1 LDVPG
6 WRLSSQRMNSYHIF
20 ERFPLNHPRIGSCGM
35 KIAACSGIMKHFFI
49 SPIMKTKRGL
59 TIVELMIAM
68 AIMAVATAIAIPT
81 YNRTIKP
88 TADLKGAARQ
98 VYSDIQLARLRAVS
112 RNVPCGLDFDSTAD
126 DYIVF
131 QDANGSFQY
140 EAGETIV
147 KRVQF
152 AAGYGFAEV
161 GFDANYG
168 GGDGITF
175 NSGGVANAFSF
186 STRGLPSPTGDVYL
200 RNQKN
205 PPEGRRILLHR
216 MGSASIEQYNP

>member
-1 LDVPG
+1 
-6 WRLSSQRMNSYHIF
+6 
-20 ERFPLNHPRIGSCGM
+20 M
-35 KIAACSGIMKHFFI
+35 KLAARSGVMKHFFI
-49 SPIMKTKRGL
+49 SPIIKTKRGL

-68 AIMAVATAIAIPT
+68 AIMAVAMAIAIPT

-112 RNVPCGLDFDSTAD
+112 KNIRCGLDFDSTAD

-131 QDANGSFQY
+131 EDADGSFEY
-140 EAGETIV
+140 EVGEAIV

-152 AAGYGFAEV
+152 VAGYGFADV
-161 GFDANYG
+161 SFDANYG
-168 GGDGITF
+168 GGDGVTL
-175 NSGGVANAFSF
+175 SGGGVVNAFSF

-200 RNQKN
+200 RNQKS
-205 PPEGRRILLHR
+205 PGEGRRVLVHV
-216 MGSASIEQYNP
+216 MGGASIEEYNP

>member
-1 LDVPG
+1 
-6 WRLSSQRMNSYHIF
+6 
-20 ERFPLNHPRIGSCGM
+20 M
-35 KIAACSGIMKHFFI
+35 KIAACSGMMKHFFI
-49 SPIMKTKRGL
+49 SPRMKTKRGL

-68 AIMAVATAIAIPT
+68 AIMGVAMAIAVPT

-112 RNVPCGLDFDSTAD
+112 TNVPCGLDFDSTAD

-131 QDANGSFQY
+131 EDADGSFQY
-140 EAGETIV
+140 DVGETIV

-152 AAGYGFAEV
+152 AAGYGFSEV
-161 GFDANYG
+161 AFDANYG
-168 GGDGITF
+168 GGDGVAF
-175 NSGGVANAFSF
+175 SAGGVVNAFSF

-205 PPEGRRILLHR
+205 PPEGRKILVHL
-216 MGSASIEQYNP
+216 MGGASIEDYNP

>member
-1 LDVPG
+1 
-6 WRLSSQRMNSYHIF
+6 M
-20 ERFPLNHPRIGSCGM
+20 
-35 KIAACSGIMKHFFI
+35 
-49 SPIMKTKRGL
+49 
-59 TIVELMIAM
+59 
-68 AIMAVATAIAIPT
+68 AIAIPT
-81 YNRTIKP
+81 YNGTIRP

-131 QDANGSFQY
+131 EDADGSFQY
-140 EAGETIV
+140 DVGETIV

-152 AAGYGFAEV
+152 DAGYGFAEV
-161 GFDANYG
+161 NFDPNWG
-168 GGDGITF
+168 GGDGVTL
-175 NSGGVANAFSF
+175 SGGGVVNAFSF

-205 PPEGRRILLHR
+205 PPEGRRILVHV
-216 MGSASIEQYNP
+216 MGGASIEEYNP

>member
-1 LDVPG
+1 
-6 WRLSSQRMNSYHIF
+6 
-20 ERFPLNHPRIGSCGM
+20 M
-35 KIAACSGIMKHFFI
+35 KLAACSGIMKHFFI

-68 AIMAVATAIAIPT
+68 AIMAVAMAIAIPT

-88 TADLKGAARQ
+88 TAALKGAARQ

-112 RNVPCGLDFDSTAD
+112 RNVSCGLDFDSTAD

-131 QDANGSFQY
+131 QDANGSFEY
-140 EAGETIV
+140 EVGETIV

-152 AAGYGFAEV
+152 AGGYGFADV
-161 GFDANYG
+161 SFDANYG
-168 GGDGITF
+168 GGDGVTF
-175 NSGGVANAFSF
+175 SSGGVVNAFCF

-205 PPEGRRILLHR
+205 PAEGRRILVHR
-216 MGSASIEQYNP
+216 MGGASIEQYNP

>member
-1 LDVPG
+1 
-6 WRLSSQRMNSYHIF
+6 MNSPHFF
-20 ERFPLNHPRIGSCGM
+20 EGFPLNKPWMQSCGI
-35 KIAACSGIMKHFFI
+35 KLAACSGIMTHGFI
-49 SPIMKTKRGL
+49 LLSMRTKSGL

-68 AIMAVATAIAIPT
+68 AIMVIAMAIAIPT

-112 RNVPCGLDFDSTAD
+112 NNIPYGLDFDSTSD

-131 QDANGSFQY
+131 QDADGSFQY
-140 EAGETIV
+140 EVGEPIV

-161 GFDANYG
+161 AFDANYG
-168 GGDGITF
+168 GGDGVTL
-175 NSGGVANAFSF
+175 SGGSVVNAFSF

-205 PPEGRRILLHR
+205 PGEGRRILIHP
-216 MGSASIEQYNP
+216 MGGASIEEYSP